1 MSGWAP
7 SDEADPRRDAIE
19 IRCPNRRCNERAY
32 RSDGDKLQTLL
43 MKIVTDEG
51 LLAAVTMW
59 ADDGLIVMRL
69 SALHSARD
77 TCKEH

>member
-1 MSGWAP
+1 
-7 SDEADPRRDAIE
+7 
-19 IRCPNRRCNERAY
+19 
-32 RSDGDKLQTLL
+32 